1 MRSISSLLAG
11 FAIAASCFPALAQDA
26 AHGRSVFNKC
36 RACHEAEREIL
47 KVGPHLVGVFG
58 RKAGSLEGY
67 SYSRAMTEAGAAGL
81 VWDDASLTAYLTA
94 PKAFLPGNS
103 MSFIGIKDAEDLAD
117 LIAWLKADPKP

>member
-1 MRSISSLLAG
+1 M
-11 FAIAASCFPALAQDA
+11 AQDA
-26 AHGRSVFNKC
+26 EHGRSVFNKC

-67 SYSRAMTEAGAAGL
+67 SYSKAMREAGTAGL
-81 VWDDASLTAYLTA
+81 VWDDANLTAYLAA

-103 MSFIGIKDAEDLAD
+103 MSFVGIKDADDLAD